1 MSTDKNFPIVND
13 EFAIGQ
19 AQDDHEIVKE
29 PETDS
34 AEKRNLLLSSFI
46 TVQIIRLIL
55 ETMILQSVVFSL
67 LASDFDDFEGFLL
80 LLILFSPFIV
90 YILLQIVACIK
101 MIRGTKTAWF
111 LGTNIYSLLVVAP
124 IAAFYTWFVIE
135 MSAPN
140 VTSADIQPL
149 RWLLGACALE
159 AIISVFTIIAVIIYN
174 WKKKELSS
182 HNKNMDTNK
191 HPTPDNTLS
200 GFKNAIYETDGG
212 LKTLKNH
219 HDKSDAKVPR
229 QHINVRS
236 QKKDQGEQ
244 Q

>member
-19 AQDDHEIVKE
+19 AQNVHEIEKE
-29 PETDS
+29 SEADS
-34 AEKRNLLLSSFI
+34 AGNRNLFLSIFI

-55 ETMILQSVVFSL
+55 ETMILQGVVFSL

-90 YILLQIVACIK
+90 YILLQAVACIK
-101 MIRGTKTAWF
+101 MIRGTKTAWV
-111 LGTNIYSLLVVAP
+111 LGTNIYSLLIVAP
-124 IAAFYTWFVIE
+124 LAAFYTLFVME

-159 AIISVFTIIAVIIYN
+159 AIMSIFTIIVVSIYN
-174 WKKKELSS
+174 WKKKKLSS
-182 HNKNMDTNK
+182 HNKNMDTDK
-191 HPTPDNTLS
+191 RPTPDNTLS
-200 GFKNAIYETDGG
+200 GFKNAIYETDD
-212 LKTLKNH
+212 LKTLKKH
-219 HDKSDAKVPR
+219 HEDPIVEIPW
-229 QHINVRS
+229 QNVNVRS

>member
-19 AQDDHEIVKE
+19 AQNVHEIEKE
-29 PETDS
+29 SEADS
-34 AEKRNLLLSSFI
+34 TEKRNLLLSSFI

-101 MIRGTKTAWF
+101 MIRGTKTAWV
-111 LGTNIYSLLVVAP
+111 LGTNIYSLLIVAP
-124 IAAFYTWFVIE
+124 LAAFYTSFVIE
-135 MSAPN
+135 VTASN
-140 VTSADIQPL
+140 VDIRPL
-149 RWLLGACALE
+149 QWMLGACVLE
-159 AIISVFTIIAVIIYN
+159 AIMSIFTIIVVSIYN
-174 WKKKELSS
+174 WKKKKLFS
-182 HNKNMDTNK
+182 HNKNMDTDK
-191 HPTPDNTLS
+191 RPTPDNTLS
-200 GFKNAIYETDGG
+200 GFKNAIYETDD
-212 LKTLKNH
+212 LKTLKKH
-219 HDKSDAKVPR
+219 HEEPGVEIPR

-236 QKKDQGEQ
+236 QKKD
-244 Q
+244 

>member
-19 AQDDHEIVKE
+19 AQNVHEIEKE
-29 PETDS
+29 SEADS
-34 AEKRNLLLSSFI
+34 TEKRNLLLSSFI

-80 LLILFSPFIV
+80 LLSLFSPFIV
-90 YILLQIVACIK
+90 YILLQIVAWIK

-174 WKKKELSS
+174 WKKKKLSS
-182 HNKNMDTNK
+182 HNKNMDTDK
-191 HPTPDNTLS
+191 RPTPDNTLS
-200 GFKNAIYETDGG
+200 GFKNAIYETDD
-212 LKTLKNH
+212 LKTLKKH
-219 HDKSDAKVPR
+219 HEDPIVEIPWQR
-229 QHINVRS
+229 VNVRS
-236 QKKDQGEQ
+236 QKKD
-244 Q
+244 